1 MNNLIEPKKR
11 VPIKLKNKLSFAFG
25 FDFGD
30 IQDNRS
36 GFISHWQKK
45 RLRWSLLNYSVSIGI
60 WAVILSF
67 VSLFLLDII
76 FVSLFQLGV
85 GDLMTIT
92 IYFTGLFGVLSMFWI
107 WKSYAIWSD
116 MRQGRVHNLV
126 SEVRRITNYRPKTY
140 RSDFLYNEHD
150 YFVEIANQRYSVTR
164 EQMQAFQ
171 KNRLYNIYI
180 APKSRQILSAELLDD
195 KVSDN
200 AFDFLKDEATFTIQ
214 DIIELEN
221 SSSIK
226 GEQSS

>member
-1 MNNLIEPKKR
+1 MNSFIEPKKR

-45 RLRWSLLNYSVSIGI
+45 RLRWSLLNYSVSIGV

-67 VSLFLLDII
+67 VSLFLLDI
-76 FVSLFQLGV
+76 S
-85 GDLMTIT
+85 DPMTIT
-92 IYFTGLFGVLSMFWI
+92 IYFTGLLGVLSMFWI

-150 YFVEIANQRYSVTR
+150 YFVEIANQRYGVTR

-195 KVSDN
+195 KVSDD